1 LGRARRVGEVFRREV
16 AVPLALDAHFGVPV
30 EDLARVADVEL
41 SAPTWPTE
49 VSGQAGSVRWR
60 SLNRPPGALDVA
72 VLNGQPWRTCEFP
85 ATGLHATAASIAQF
99 YGSPVDPAGPVAS
112 LLGSELYSTFC
123 SPVVVAH
130 DRLLEREVAWTPGLQ
145 ADEYGLGMAGVGGCD
160 AYADTRYGFGYAYLT
175 RRLGDHSRSERIIA
189 AIESVL
195 DG

>member
-1 LGRARRVGEVFRREV
+1 
-16 AVPLALDAHFGVPV
+16 V
-30 EDLARVADVEL
+30 EDLPGVADVEL
-41 SAPTWPTE
+41 WAPTWPTK

-60 SLNRPPGALDVA
+60 GLSRPPGALDVA
-72 VLNGQPWRTCEFP
+72 VLNGRPWRGCEFP
-85 ATGLHATAASIAQF
+85 AIGLHATATSIARF
-99 YGSPVDPAGPVAS
+99 YGSLVDPAGPVTR
-112 LLGSELYSTFC
+112 LLGPGLHSTFC
-123 SPVVVAH
+123 SPVVVGH

-145 ADEYGLGMAGVGGCD
+145 ADEYGMGMAGLGGCD

>member
-1 LGRARRVGEVFRREV
+1 M
-16 AVPLALDAHFGVPV
+16 PLALDAHFGVPV

-72 VLNGQPWRTCEFP
+72 VLNGRPWRTCEFP
-85 ATGLHATAASIAQF
+85 AIGLHATAASIAQF
-99 YGSPVDPAGPVAS
+99 YGSLVDPAGPVAS
-112 LLGSELYSTFC
+112 LLGSELHSTFC
-123 SPVVVAH
+123 SPAVVGH

-160 AYADTRYGFGYAYLT
+160 AYADTRYGLGYAYLT
-175 RRLGDHSRSERIIA
+175 RRLGDHSRSERITA